1 MTVADPGAS
10 ETVEARNLAVVARM
24 NAAFNRHDFDAAVV
38 CHAAEFENHGRPAN
52 HAIQR
57 AIYHDIHTRFP
68 DIAVD
73 VLDCVAAGDSVI
85 LRWIYRGTHLGVGR
99 LPVDGGQMVGVAPTG
114 RRFAVQHQHWF
125 TLKDGLIVAHSGCR
139 DDVGML
145 VQLGLLPEPPPF
157 IPPG

>member
-1 MTVADPGAS
+1 MTIAAAPKPG
-10 ETVEARNLAVVARM
+10 TLEARNLAVIERM
-24 NAAFNRHDFDAAVV
+24 NAAFNQHDFETAVA
-38 CHAAEFENHGRPAN
+38 CHAPTFVNHGRPAN

-68 DIAVD
+68 DVAVE
-73 VLDCVAAGDSVI
+73 VLDCLAQGDSVV
-85 LRWIYRGTHLGVGR
+85 LRWLYRGTHLGK

-114 RRFAVQHQHWF
+114 RKFEVQHLHWF
-125 TLKDGLIVAHSGCR
+125 TLRDGLIVEHSGCR

-157 IPPG
+157 IPPA